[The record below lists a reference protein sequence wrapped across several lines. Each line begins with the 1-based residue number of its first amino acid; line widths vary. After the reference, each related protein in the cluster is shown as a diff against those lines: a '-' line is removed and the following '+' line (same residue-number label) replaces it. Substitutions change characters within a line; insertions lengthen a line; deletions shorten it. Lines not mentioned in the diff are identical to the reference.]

1 MNISEVKKSLGRA
14 VLYNG
19 KEYTFTGCILRLN
32 TEGKFYYQAEI
43 KDSKADSSL
52 IVTALDKVE
61 ERSFGIES
69 KNTC

>member
-1 MNISEVKKSLGRA
+1 MNISEVKKNLGST

-52 IVTALDKVE
+52 IICKLENLKGE
-61 ERSFGIES
+61 
-69 KNTC
+69 